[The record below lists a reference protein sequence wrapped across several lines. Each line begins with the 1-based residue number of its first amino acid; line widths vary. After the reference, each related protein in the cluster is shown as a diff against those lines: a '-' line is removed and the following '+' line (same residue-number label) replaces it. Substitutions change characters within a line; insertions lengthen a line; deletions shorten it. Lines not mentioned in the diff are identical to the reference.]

1 MINCKKC
8 NYEVP
13 NNLKYAIMNNI
24 CPSCGDV
31 LFGDKDM
38 MAISSILD
46 DVLRQEF
53 SDEMNKVIVND
64 IALFIFNTYVEDKS
78 HNTPDSEPDNAS
90 DNASDN
96 APDNTLG
103 DTPGGDQGGE
113 SNERDLAR
121 IRDEVRT
128 EIMGEVGDDGEIID
142 ENEDTKIAR
151 LKRLARE
158 SGLGEKRGISVKRV
172 N

>member
-8 NYEVP
+8 GYEVP

-38 MAISSILD
+38 MAINSILND
-46 DVLRQEF
+46 ISRQEF
-53 SDEMNKVIVND
+53 SDEMNKVIIND
-64 IALFIFNTYVEDKS
+64 IALFIFSTYVEDVS
-78 HNTPDSEPDNAS
+78 DNTPDGPLA
-90 DNASDN
+90 
-96 APDNTLG
+96 
-103 DTPGGDQGGE
+103 GDQGGE
-113 SNERDLAR
+113 SDGQDGESNGQGGESNGQGLDR

-128 EIMGEVGDDGEIID
+128 EVMGEVDDEGEII
-142 ENEDTKIAR
+142 EESEDTKIAR

-158 SGLGEKRGISVKRV
+158 SGLGNKRGISVKRV
-172 N
+172 S